1 MRALSCALACSL
13 GSLRG
18 KEKKKRG
25 FFGQRPRLRRRARE
39 WRKGVRSG
47 ANGDRGGLAI
57 ARARDPEVP
66 HPLCHQR
73 TRLLLVEKE
82 KRKRAK
88 RFSGLE
94 ARLGTPEARAWEER
108 SPTCRSARDLSFDRA
123 RRRTLSSPSS
133 SSSSSTRSRASSFFD
148 ALQSFALRVALLASP
163 DGNHVETESRN
174 RDLARTKLLT
184 HFEITSSF
192 PNFSCRCPRWILQD
206 GKSTCYLKTNVHFVV
221 LAWREED
228 RATVIQYLY
237 SHKVR
242 EISGNFGKRAP
253 DLTTKLFFF

>member
-1 MRALSCALACSL
+1 MAGSGTASGGDSLADGSGEDAIIVRLRALSCALACSL

-39 WRKGVRSG
+39 RRKGVRSG

-73 TRLLLVEKE
+73 TRVLLVEKE

-108 SPTCRSARDLSFDRA
+108 APTCPSARDLSFDRA
-123 RRRTLSSPSS
+123 RRRTLRRRRRRRRRPAIARLFVLRCFAEFCSP
-133 SSSSSTRSRASSFFD
+133 RGSF
-148 ALQSFALRVALLASP
+148 
-163 DGNHVETESRN
+163 GESRWQ
-174 RDLARTKLLT
+174 
-184 HFEITSSF
+184 
-192 PNFSCRCPRWILQD
+192 SCGD
-206 GKSTCYLKTNVHFVV
+206 
-221 LAWREED
+221 RE
-228 RATVIQYLY
+228 
-237 SHKVR
+237 
-242 EISGNFGKRAP
+242 
-253 DLTTKLFFF
+253 